1 MKTYRN
7 RLVGL
12 GLLLASFVAH
22 GQTEPKN
29 LQPTQAAQ
37 WLDKDKGVVVLDVR
51 TVAEFR
57 TGHLKN
63 AVNIDYTAPDFE
75 QLVGKLDRT
84 KRSMPTSDSTTTTA
98 FRQSTVVP
106 TRCTN

>member
-51 TVAEFR
+51 TVGR
-57 TGHLKN
+57 IPHGSSK
-63 AVNIDYTAPDFE
+63 
-75 QLVGKLDRT
+75 
-84 KRSMPTSDSTTTTA
+84 KRG
-98 FRQSTVVP
+98 
-106 TRCTN
+106 